1 MAQVRDPAAMI
12 AQMSPLLD
20 QVRWC
25 FVTVSDP
32 GMAIELM
39 PRALATFREEEGLS
53 LIVPAD
59 AAHEAEL
66 AAAPYSRII
75 LQVHSALDGVGLTA
89 AVSSALASAGIAC
102 NVVAAFHH
110 DHIFVPEEYAQQ
122 ALAILEQLAASA
134 R

>member
-1 MAQVRDPAAMI
+1 MAQVRDPQAMI

-20 QVRWC
+20 EVRWC

-32 GMAIELM
+32 GQAIELM

-59 AAHEAEL
+59 AAHDAEL

-89 AVSSALASAGIAC
+89 AVSSALADAGIAC

-110 DHIFVPEEYAQQ
+110 DHIFVPDEAAGQ
-122 ALAILEQLAASA
+122 ALAILERLAATA
-134 R
+134 A

>member
-1 MAQVRDPAAMI
+1 MAQVRDPQAMI

-20 QVRWC
+20 EVRWC

-32 GMAIELM
+32 GQAIELM

-59 AAHEAEL
+59 AAHDAEF
-66 AAAPYSRII
+66 AAPLYRRII

-89 AVSSALASAGIAC
+89 AVSSALADAGIAC

-110 DHIFVPEEYAQQ
+110 DHIFVPDEDAGQ
-122 ALAILEQLAASA
+122 ALAILERLAATA
-134 R
+134 A